1 MNQQLC
7 FSVTLA
13 APFEEALD
21 RLTEALKAEGFG
33 ILTQIDVQD
42 TFRQKLG
49 ADFRRY
55 LILGACN
62 PQLAYRALSA
72 RAEVGLLLP
81 CTVTLEEAPEGGS
94 RVRIADPDTVLN
106 VSDLGSNPEVARVAA
121 EARARLERVA
131 TALGR

>member
-1 MNQQLC
+1 MSQQLC
-7 FSVTLA
+7 FSVTLS
-13 APFEEALD
+13 APYEEALD

-33 ILTQIDVQD
+33 ILTRIDVQD

-49 ADFRRY
+49 ADFRKY

-62 PQLAYRALSA
+62 PHLAHRALSA

-81 CTVTLEEAPEGGS
+81 CTVTLEEAPEGGTQ
-94 RVRIADPDTVLN
+94 VRIADPDTMLN
-106 VSDLGSNPEVARVAA
+106 VSDLGSDPEVARVAA

-131 TALGR
+131 AALGR